1 MVPRGSESSGGWEAL
16 ARKDGD
22 MLSCQHEAIP
32 IDDRGFHAAFSIRL
46 RPGILRGN
54 GAGAVS
60 RPESEGARSRGRFFA
75 MSLQRLSG
83 HRVAKPRLR
92 SCSQRYGGARR
103 GGGCNRHLRYYERP
117 LAV

>member
-1 MVPRGSESSGGWEAL
+1 MVPRSSESSGGWEAL

-22 MLSCQHEAIP
+22 MLSCQHETIS

-60 RPESEGARSRGRFFA
+60 KTRKRGR
-75 MSLQRLSG
+75 Q
-83 HRVAKPRLR
+83 VPRQILWDVLATPFWTQGR
-92 SCSQRYGGARR
+92 QASTTIMLPTLWRCSARR
-103 GGGCNRHLRYYERP
+103 WLQP
-117 LAV
+117 APALL